1 MSEIQHSE
9 IIYEEGWR
17 ESSPV
22 TKLDEKSLDETPL
35 DEEPQKDDD
44 EKPAGSKPLLITIQL
59 VLCLLAALALFLLKT
74 MDSDIYHKI
83 MDRYHEELQKPIIS
97 QDAFRSVDLST
108 MFGESAVK
116 TEATPDELPT
126 R

>member
-22 TKLDEKSLDETPL
+22 TKIEEKSLDETPL
-35 DEEPQKDDD
+35 DEEPQKDDE
-44 EKPAGSKPLLITIQL
+44 EKPESSKPLLITIQL
-59 VLCLLAALALFLLKT
+59 VLCLLAALALFLLKS
-74 MDSDIYHKI
+74 MDSDLYHTF
-83 MDRYHEELQKPIIS
+83 MDYYHEELQKPIVS
-97 QDAFRSVDLST
+97 QDSFRSVDLSG
-108 MFGESAVK
+108 MFGEDTVK
-116 TEATPDELPT
+116 TEASSDELPP